1 MNGAEST
8 EKGVR
13 GNTTH
18 GLAAMKRAVKTLDG
32 RVIDRRTSLGKALDQ
47 WRSDLLRDL
56 GRPGEVS
63 TQKLALVDLARPR
76 QS

>member
-32 RVIDRRTSLGKALDQ
+32 RVIERVSARRSISGVLICSGT
-47 WRSDLLRDL
+47 W
-56 GRPGEVS
+56 EE
-63 TQKLALVDLARPR
+63 QKM
-76 QS
+76 